1 MSTYTPKI
9 VISNYSNINK
19 VRFEN
24 AHGELQMLIEKDL
37 TGLDN
42 LNEDQNDFF
51 TTNIP
56 TAGKVVR

>member
-24 AHGELQMLIEKDL
+24 AHGELQMMIEKDL
-37 TGLDN
+37 GSQDN
-42 LNEDQNDFF
+42 KTEDESESYLN
-51 TTNIP
+51 TTQSTI
-56 TAGKVVR
+56 TYR